1 MSCDYQRNRIWCGFR
16 SWYRHH
22 VSQAVRDKFEGAVE
36 EFVKEWIKNSL
47 EDEGRRAIK
56 IYEKNAKKRK
66 AKPQKP
72 APVNVRKDKKVKKS
86 GRGREPVKPL
96 IIKEHVIA
104 DPFEKV
110 YRQTKEII
118 VPGHIQ
124 WKDDQREEMT
134 EKMRR
139 VMHWMHVQGETPD
152 ANPIHGKHGLPR
164 ISSVAAYAVV
174 HDWLAAQGMKMK
186 SPFDSIY
193 EAVWKE
199 TTLNAEQT
207 HDLEHLLEELEIE
220 MNKKQDASPE
230 QEEEVLHRING
241 ISPTVYN
248 KIIKK
253 FPQFQT
259 LTLA

>member
-1 MSCDYQRNRIWCGFR
+1 MSCDYQRNRIWCGIR

-22 VSQAVRDKFEGAVE
+22 ISETIRDKFESTAE
-36 EFVKEWIKNSL
+36 EFVKEWIQNAL
-47 EDEGRRAIK
+47 EDEGKKAIK
-56 IYEKNAKKRK
+56 VYETNEKKRK
-66 AKPQKP
+66 TKP
-72 APVNVRKDKKVKKS
+72 PVNIRKDKKVKKS
-86 GRGREPVKPL
+86 GTGREPVKPL
-96 IIKEHVIA
+96 IIHEQVIA

-139 VMHWMHVQGETPD
+139 VMHWMHVHGETPG

-174 HDWLAAQGMKMK
+174 HDWLTAQGVKMK

-199 TTLNAEQT
+199 TALNAEQT

-220 MNKKQDASPE
+220 MNKKQNANLE
-230 QEEEVLHRING
+230 QEEEFLHRIQK
-241 ISPTVYN
+241 ISPTIYN
-248 KIIKK
+248 KIVKK
-253 FPQFQT
+253 FPKFQT

>member
-22 VSQAVRDKFEGAVE
+22 ISQTVRDKFEGAVE
-36 EFVKEWIKNSL
+36 DFVKEWIKNLL
-47 EDEGRRAIK
+47 EDEGKRAIK
-56 IYEKNAKKRK
+56 IYDKN
-66 AKPQKP
+66 KPKP
-72 APVNVRKDKKVKKS
+72 PKSTAPVNVRKDKKVKKS
-86 GRGREPVKPL
+86 GKDREPVKPL
-96 IIKEHVIA
+96 IINEQVIA

-118 VPGHIQ
+118 MPAHIQ

-139 VMHWMHVQGETPD
+139 VMHWMQVHGETPD

-174 HDWLAAQGMKMK
+174 HDWLTAQGVKMK
-186 SPFDSIY
+186 SPFDSMY

-207 HDLEHLLEELEIE
+207 HDLEHLLEKLEIE
-220 MNKKQDASPE
+220 MNKKQDANPE
-230 QEEEVLHRING
+230 QEEEVLHRIHK

-248 KIIKK
+248 KIIMK

-259 LTLA
+259 LALV

>member
-1 MSCDYQRNRIWCGFR
+1 MSCDYQRNRIWCGIR

-22 VSQAVRDKFEGAVE
+22 VSETVRDKFEGTVE
-36 EFVKEWIKNSL
+36 DFVKEWIKNAL
-47 EDEGRRAIK
+47 EEDGKRAIK
-56 IYEKNAKKRK
+56 AYEKVEKEREKKQKPVPTSVRKDKNAKK
-66 AKPQKP
+66 
-72 APVNVRKDKKVKKS
+72 S
-86 GRGREPVKPL
+86 GKRREPIKPL
-96 IIKEHVIA
+96 IIHEQVIA
-104 DPFEKV
+104 DPFERV

-139 VMHWMHVQGETPD
+139 VMHWMHVRGETPD

-174 HDWLAAQGMKMK
+174 HDWLTAQGVKMK

-193 EAVWKE
+193 EAVWRE
-199 TTLNAEQT
+199 TALNAEQT

-220 MNKKQDASPE
+220 MNKKQNANPE
-230 QEEEVLHRING
+230 QEEEVLHRIQK

-248 KIIKK
+248 KIVKK
-253 FPQFQT
+253 FPKFQT